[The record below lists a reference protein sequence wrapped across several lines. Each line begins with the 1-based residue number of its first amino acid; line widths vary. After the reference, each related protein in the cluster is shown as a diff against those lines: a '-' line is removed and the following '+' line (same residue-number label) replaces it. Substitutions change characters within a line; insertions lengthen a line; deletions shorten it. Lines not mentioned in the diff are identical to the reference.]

1 MSADYDVRLAG
12 TLTATISSGSA
23 VSGAVNLSKY
33 RVAAIVMPSGWD
45 TAAITF
51 LASSSPGGPF
61 APVYDDAGNEVS
73 IPSAAAVAGRVI
85 VDAGV
90 LRKLEALSYVQLRSG
105 TAGTPVNQTASRVI
119 QLLVKS

>member
-1 MSADYDVRLAG
+1 MSADYDVRLAD
-12 TLTATISSGSA
+12 TLTATIPSGNA

-33 RVAAIVMPSGWD
+33 RVAAIVMPSVWD

-51 LASSSPGGPF
+51 LASPSPGGPF
-61 APVYDDAGNEVS
+61 APVYDDAGTEVS
-73 IPSAAAVAGRVI
+73 IPSTAAVAGRVI